1 MEELDFHKRLKSTGR
16 NDQCLCGSGK
26 KYKKCHLNEDQRM
39 EHEEFKKRE
48 EELKAAEME
57 QSELEEES
65 SEASDFPTRKKGKID
80 SNFKTPAPKSRG
92 TKGIKSTSIP
102 RRPAN

>member
-1 MEELDFHKRLKSTGR
+1 MEESDFHKRLKSTGR

-26 KYKKCHLNEDQRM
+26 KYKKCHLNEDERM

-48 EELKAAEME
+48 EALKVAEHE
-57 QSELEEES
+57 VSELEKEDTVVNDS
-65 SEASDFPTRKKGKID
+65 SGRKKSKVD
-80 SNFKTPAPKSRG
+80 NSFQPLASKSRG

>member
-1 MEELDFHKRLKSTGR
+1 MEESDFHKRLKSTGR
-16 NDQCLCGSGK
+16 NDQCFCGSGK
-26 KYKKCHLNEDQRM
+26 KYKKCHLNEDERM

-48 EELKAAEME
+48 EALKAEREA
-57 QSELEEES
+57 SELEKEDSKENDS
-65 SEASDFPTRKKGKID
+65 SNRKKSKID
-80 SNFKTPAPKSRG
+80 NSFQPPASKSRR